1 MRKSGAPS
9 AGDVKAHIHQFKCI
23 GCYKTLKGCDIDMPN
38 NNINS
43 GSNPLLTDYG
53 PRPFVINIEDATK
66 QNGMF
71 RTALWTGAH
80 LQLVLMSIRPGESI
94 GLEVHPEHDQFIRI
108 EQGQGVY
115 HSGRHMAQPDQ
126 YRCPTA
132 QALYAL
138 RAARAC
144 ARHHPCDKGG
154 CGCLRITA
162 IAPRWS
168 FCRHQT
174 A

>member
-1 MRKSGAPS
+1 
-9 AGDVKAHIHQFKCI
+9 
-23 GCYKTLKGCDIDMPN
+23 MPN

-94 GLEVHPEHDQFIRI
+94 GLEVHPEHDQFIRV
-108 EQGQGVY
+108 EQGQGVVLMGDARENLTFRRNVSDDFAFIVPAGTWHNLINTGTRPLKLY
-115 HSGRHMAQPDQ
+115 
-126 YRCPTA
+126 T
-132 QALYAL
+132 LYAPPEHAHGTIHAT
-138 RAARAC
+138 RADAVA
-144 ARHHPCDKGG
+144 AE
-154 CGCLRITA
+154 
-162 IAPRWS
+162 S
-168 FCRHQT
+168 QQ
-174 A
+174 